1 MTRRALVVTHGGREE
16 AVVATAEAVRELEA
30 AGIEPVHD
38 GGHEHG
44 APAPDLTD
52 VEFAVVLGGDGT
64 ILRAAEVTHG
74 TSIPMLGV
82 NLGHVG
88 FLAESE
94 REDIAEAVRRVAD
107 GDYEVEERGTL
118 EVRAMLPGEPQPLL
132 TSWALNE
139 ATVEKGDRDRMIEVV
154 VEVDGRPLSSF
165 GCDGVVMS
173 TSTGSTAYAFS
184 AGGPVVWP
192 DVDGMILVPV
202 SAHALFARP
211 LVVGPRSVL
220 AVEVLTRSTSAGVV
234 RCDGRRRFDLPIGAR
249 VEVRRSDVPVR
260 LARLSRAP
268 FADRLVHKFS
278 LPVEGWRGRGPVE
291 VPRTAASAGPLT
303 GAGGAR

>member
-1 MTRRALVVTHGGREE
+1 MTRRALIVTHSGREE
-16 AVVATAEAVRELEA
+16 AVIATAEAVRELEQ
-30 AGIEPVHD
+30 AGYETVQN
-38 GGHEHG
+38 GEHG
-44 APAPDLTD
+44 GDVDLTG
-52 VEFAVVLGGDGT
+52 VEIAVVLGGDGT
-64 ILRAAEVTHG
+64 ILRAAELTRG
-74 TSIPMLGV
+74 TTIPLLGV

-94 REDIAEAVRRVAD
+94 RDDIHSAVRRVAA

-118 EVRAMLPGEPQPLL
+118 EVRAMAPGSSEPVH

-139 ATVEKGDRDRMIEVV
+139 ASVEKNDRERMIEVV
-154 VEVDGRPLSSF
+154 IEVDGRPLSSF

-184 AGGPVVWP
+184 AGGPIVWP

-211 LVVGPRSVL
+211 LVVGPGSVL
-220 AVEVLTRSTSAGVV
+220 AVELSTRSTSGGAVS
-234 RCDGRRRFDLPIGAR
+234 CDGRRRFDLPDGAR

-278 LPVEGWRGRGPVE
+278 LPVEGWRGR
-291 VPRTAASAGPLT
+291 AASAT
-303 GAGGAR
+303 ARTVSP